1 MLDTNV
7 IAYTDATVFNEHFS
21 HLLVII
27 ALMCKKIV
35 PSESAG
41 YTVHRHLQYILGL
54 KSNFV
59 CRSVLNFRIFMYVLT
74 VNYKI
79 LIVALGMEVA
89 QSIK

>member
-1 MLDTNV
+1 
-7 IAYTDATVFNEHFS
+7 
-21 HLLVII
+21 
-27 ALMCKKIV
+27 MCKKLV

-54 KSNFV
+54 GSNFI
-59 CRSVLNFRIFMYVLT
+59 CRSVLNFRIFMHMLT

-79 LIVALGMEVA
+79 LIVVLGMEVA